1 MIRYCT
7 NCILPSTRPN
17 LIINPN
23 GICQPCSLKF
33 HSKSI
38 FDNSEKLIKKIKANK
53 NNNWDCIIPVSG
65 GKDSTWQT
73 IKCLEKGL
81 KPLCFSWKTPA
92 RNEIGRKNLENLIN
106 LGVDHLDIS
115 INPKVEK
122 ALILKSLILKG
133 SVAIPMHM
141 AIYAIALDLAKKY
154 KINDIVFGENP
165 AKEYGSKKR
174 SDLTSKVNKSWLKKY
189 GVNGGVD
196 ISYWYDKKLGL
207 NKKSLSSYEVKFH
220 KNINI
225 HFLGD
230 YISWDP
236 AKTYSLSKKLGF
248 KKLNK
253 PVIGFYNYAD
263 IDDGF
268 IMSVHHWLKWH
279 KFGFT
284 RTWDNLS
291 LEIRYGRMTRKKAIK
306 KIKET
311 GLEYPHEEIKYF
323 CKYVGISISDFNKI
337 TNKKRNNNWFINNF
351 LIPDW
356 KWNET

>member
-1 MIRYCT
+1 MITYCT

-17 LIINPN
+17 LLINPD

-33 HSKSI
+33 PTLNQYLI
-38 FDNSEKLIKKIKANK
+38 IQIKLIKKIKASK

-81 KPLCFSWKTPA
+81 KPLCFTWKTPA

-106 LGVDHLDIS
+106 LELITWTLALTQ
-115 INPKVEK
+115 KVEK

-196 ISYWYDKKLGL
+196 ISHWYDKKLGL

-220 KNINI
+220 K
-225 HFLGD
+225 
-230 YISWDP
+230 
-236 AKTYSLSKKLGF
+236 
-248 KKLNK
+248 
-253 PVIGFYNYAD
+253 
-263 IDDGF
+263 
-268 IMSVHHWLKWH
+268 
-279 KFGFT
+279 
-284 RTWDNLS
+284 
-291 LEIRYGRMTRKKAIK
+291 
-306 KIKET
+306 
-311 GLEYPHEEIKYF
+311 KY
-323 CKYVGISISDFNKI
+323 
-337 TNKKRNNNWFINNF
+337 
-351 LIPDW
+351 
-356 KWNET
+356 